1 MTSVLGSL
9 EEGDK
14 TLTLRI
20 GRKNLKDKT
29 LAVSPHKIYS
39 TQEGRS
45 IPFSKMIKDMKGSD
59 FIYIGE
65 THTSFPMHHIQLQII
80 QSLYEQDRSLCI
92 GLEMFPVTFQDILNK
107 WSLGILSIEEF
118 IRDSQWYVN
127 WNYNFGFYQQI
138 FLLGKM
144 EKIPLYALNAPREI
158 VSKIRMKG
166 WDFLSDEE
174 KNIVPNPDLS
184 HEEHRFLIRT
194 IFENTEL
201 PHQMKGKSLEM
212 AFEGLYRA
220 QSAWDE
226 VMAANIIKAQSK
238 KAKKIVVLAGSGHL
252 FYNLGINRRVFE
264 KNHRSYKTVLCVTIP
279 EGRESLTVARSLA
292 DYIWGLPQ
300 EKRPAFPLIGLNL
313 KKFEGLDNLVI
324 ADKPIAG
331 VALSAGFEKGDVIL
345 SVDGHSFS
353 DINDLRVYL
362 ASFTWNDAVEFRI
375 LRHAKE
381 VRLDLKFEPS
391 DKGEDKKNN
400 AWAGLQPE

>member
-1 MTSVLGSL
+1 MTSILGSL
-9 EEGDK
+9 EEEDK

-39 TQEGRS
+39 AQEGRS

-65 THTSFPMHHIQLQII
+65 THTSLPMHHIQLQII
-80 QSLYEQDRSLCI
+80 QALYEQDRNLCI

-144 EKIPLYALNAPREI
+144 EKIPFYALNAPREI
-158 VSKIRMKG
+158 VSKIRVKG
-166 WDFLSDEE
+166 WNFLSDEE

-226 VMAANIIKAQSK
+226 VMAANIIKAQSTE
-238 KAKKIVVLAGSGHL
+238 AKKIVVLAGSGHL

-279 EGRESLTVARSLA
+279 EGRESLTVAWSLA

-324 ADKPIAG
+324 ADEPIAG
-331 VALSAGFEKGDVIL
+331 VALNAGFEKGDVIL

-362 ASFTWNDAVEFRI
+362 ASFTWNDVVEFRI
-375 LRHAKE
+375 LRDAKE

>member
-65 THTSFPMHHIQLQII
+65 THTSLPMHHIQLQII